1 MLININSIIDKH
13 LNEACLILGSGHQMN
28 DFDFYN
34 FKGKIILAG
43 SSILRIDKKKV
54 KPNYLVTSNNHFPVV
69 NIRSHLDFI
78 NKFEN
83 LTWIL
88 SDTGCHNDIWE
99 FNEKLYEKLKC
110 DHIFFDDRHF
120 NKNPCNPIKE
130 CCNFLKIY
138 PNRIT
143 LFESVEKKFN
153 HNFNFKDRTGTSVA
167 EAALMVATLMGFKK
181 IFIQGVDLPTKFYK
195 GKQINKKYYGY
206 SNPVVDKYEDE
217 TLKIVRKKYFFYY
230 LKKLDFKPYIQS
242 IFKRLYNHFFKK
254 DYSEFEENFF
264 TSINIFQW
272 LTNINTN
279 LNREIFYLSKNSNL
293 KLVDDLNYKDS
304 KSLKNIFKEFF
315 N

>member
-1 MLININSIIDKH
+1 MLNNINSIIDKH
-13 LNEACLILGSGHQMN
+13 LNESCLILGSGHTMD

-43 SSILRIDKKKV
+43 ATILRIDKNKV

-69 NIRSHLDFI
+69 NIKSHLDYI

-99 FNEKLYEKLKC
+99 FNEKLYEKLKS
-110 DHIFFDDRHF
+110 DYIFFDDRHF
-120 NKNPCNPIKE
+120 NKKPCDPKKE
-130 CCNFLKIY
+130 CCKFLKMY

-143 LFESVEKKFN
+143 LFELVEKTFN
-153 HNFNFKDRTGTSVA
+153 HNFNFKDRTGSSVA

-181 IFIQGVDLPTKFYK
+181 IFIQGIDLPTKFYK
-195 GKQINKKYYGY
+195 GKQMNKKYYGY
-206 SNPVVDKYEDE
+206 YNSEAEKFGDE
-217 TLKIVRKKYFFYY
+217 ILKIVRKKYFFYY
-230 LKKLDFKPYIQS
+230 LKKLEFKPYIQS
-242 IFKRLYNHFFKK
+242 IFKRLYHKLFKK
-254 DYSEFEENFF
+254 DYSAFEENIV

-272 LTNINTN
+272 LTDINTN

-293 KLVDDLNYKDS
+293 KIVNNLNYKDS
-304 KSLKNIFKEFF
+304 KSLKNTFKEFF